1 MLSEMYG
8 PITER
13 QKTRLEMALA
23 GVNDEARLVENL
35 LDLVRIQEG
44 RVSLDLEFE
53 SVIDIVQRIIQV
65 FEYDAEEKQIKLKA
79 ELPGKGD
86 LVTQLDRGKTKQ
98 VLSNL
103 VHNAVKFTPQG
114 GTVTVSA
121 SSEDEW
127 IKVRVSDTGI
137 GIPEGE
143 LEKIFDRFYQVDS
156 SLTRKVG
163 GTGIGLS
170 IAKEYVEMHGGK
182 IWVESE
188 LSKGSAFTF
197 TIPKRGGSGDN
208 D

>member
-1 MLSEMYG
+1 
-8 PITER
+8 
-13 QKTRLEMALA
+13 LA
-23 GVNDEARLVENL
+23 GANDEARLVENL

-44 RVSLDLEFE
+44 RVSLGLEFE
-53 SVIDIVQRIIQV
+53 SVADIVYSIIQV
-65 FEYDAEEKQIKLKA
+65 FEYDAEEKQIELRVKLPS
-79 ELPGKGD
+79 EDD
-86 LVTQLDRGKTKQ
+86 LLIQLDRGKIKQ

-103 VHNAVKFTPQG
+103 IHNAIKFTPEE

-182 IWVESE
+182 IWVESK
-188 LSKGSAFTF
+188 LGKGSTFTF
-197 TIPKRGGSGDN
+197 TLPKRGGSEDN